1 MTEVQTSVRT
11 ITPGSTYAG
20 IPGTA
25 LDLATA
31 IPLSPRAPRG
41 RVRSIRAVERALQVV
56 GLLVST
62 ERLTVAQVVK
72 ASGLPRT
79 TAYRVL
85 RTLVEQGFATE
96 WPELGTF
103 GPGPVLGRLATRSDP
118 LAAIVDAAR
127 PVARALSQKTRWPV
141 AVATVV
147 GNEVVVRYSTD
158 GEAALAYAPQHP
170 GVRLPLLDS
179 AAGRLHLAF
188 GDAAERALWLDLA
201 YDRRQEQN
209 APLEPRATI
218 EAELASI
225 RRQGF
230 ASYAREGRL
239 TMRRSLAAPIRG
251 RDGAVEA
258 SLVLRFAGRAV
269 RTRQEMQVLV
279 TELCT
284 SADAASKAVAR

>member
-1 MTEVQTSVRT
+1 MAELQ
-11 ITPGSTYAG
+11 IA
-20 IPGTA
+20 A
-25 LDLATA
+25 QHALATETSA
-31 IPLSPRAPRG
+31 SAAPGIAPVKVPRSSAVG

-56 GLLVST
+56 SLLIAT

-85 RTLVEQGFATE
+85 RTLVAQGFATE

-103 GPGPVLGRLATRSDP
+103 GPGPVLGRLASRSDP
-118 LAAIVDAAR
+118 LASIVETAR
-127 PVARALSQKTRWPV
+127 PFARALSAKTRWPV
-141 AVATVV
+141 SIATIV

-158 GEAALAYAPQHP
+158 GEAVLSYAPQHP

-179 AAGRLHLAF
+179 AAGRLHLAY
-188 GDAAERALWLDLA
+188 GDAAERTLWLDLA
-201 YDRRQEQN
+201 YDRRNEGSL
-209 APLEPRATI
+209 PLEPRAAL
-218 EAELASI
+218 EAELATI

-239 TMRRSLAAPIRG
+239 TMRRSLAAPIHG
-251 RDGAVEA
+251 PNGVEA
-258 SLVLRFAGRAV
+258 CLVVRFAGRAI
-269 RTRQEMQVLV
+269 RTRIEMQELV

-284 SADAASKAVAR
+284 AADAASKAIAAR